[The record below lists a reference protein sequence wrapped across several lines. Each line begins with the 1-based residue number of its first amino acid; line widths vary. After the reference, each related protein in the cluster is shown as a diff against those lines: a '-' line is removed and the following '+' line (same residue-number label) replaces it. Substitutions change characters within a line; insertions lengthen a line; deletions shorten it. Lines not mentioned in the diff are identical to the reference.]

1 MATRRQPASA
11 GIVGMQAT
19 IDALN
24 QFNKNMDAELKASVE
39 KTANEVLETAQKS
52 MRRKSRGEKIG
63 GRYVSKP
70 GEAPNVDT
78 GQLLN
83 SLRVDNQG
91 FYADVGTDV
100 FYAPW
105 LEFGTKNMP
114 ARPFL
119 GPALKRRRF
128 VWFKR
133 LKEIAAAAGVKV
145 RTRGRSRGGRR

>member
-1 MATRRQPASA
+1 MATRRPRGSA

-19 IDALN
+19 LDALN
-24 QFNKNMDAELKASVE
+24 EYGKNMDAELKGAVE
-39 KTANEVLETAQKS
+39 KTANEVLVIAQKS
-52 MRRKSRGEKIG
+52 MSRKSRGEKIN

-70 GEAPNVDT
+70 GTAPNVDT
-78 GQLLN
+78 GELLR
-83 SLRVDNQG
+83 SLRVDNKG

-105 LEFGTKNMP
+105 LEFGTQNIE

-119 GPALKRRRF
+119 APALKRRRF

-133 LKEIAAAAGVKV
+133 LKEIAKEAGVKI
-145 RTRGRSRGGRR
+145 SRKKKGSR